1 MKTTNAETIKKLLDE
16 LPVLWEVSKDLQ
28 SPIYGAIIRLKI
40 AELQKVLEEFLT
52 IELETE

>member
-1 MKTTNAETIKKLLDE
+1 MKTANAETIKKLLDE

-28 SPIYGAIIRLKI
+28 SPIYEAIIRLKI

-52 IELETE
+52 IELETK